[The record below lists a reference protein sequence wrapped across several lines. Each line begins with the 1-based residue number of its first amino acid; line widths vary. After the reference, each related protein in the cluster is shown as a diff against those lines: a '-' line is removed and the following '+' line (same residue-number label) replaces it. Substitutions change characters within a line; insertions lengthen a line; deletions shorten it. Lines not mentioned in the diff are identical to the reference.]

1 MKRYCFGAKCGFII
15 GLKLKINTSGSQN
28 ALTSVELQR
37 DGKGNISR
45 AIARVIISSNLGIL
59 VKKSESFYA
68 IGKSQDSIV
77 FD

>member
-45 AIARVIISSNLGIL
+45 AIAL
-59 VKKSESFYA
+59 VL
-68 IGKSQDSIV
+68 
-77 FD
+77 